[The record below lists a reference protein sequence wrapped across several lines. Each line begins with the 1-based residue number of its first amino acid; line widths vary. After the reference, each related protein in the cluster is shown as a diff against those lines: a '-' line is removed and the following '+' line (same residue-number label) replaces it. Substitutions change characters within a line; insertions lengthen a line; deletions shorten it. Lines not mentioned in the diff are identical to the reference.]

1 MCGYIRRENWLQ
13 TSREICIEYNKSYQS
28 DFQFELGQCYLGTFD
43 FGKIFSRPYFPFKQL
58 LPISSCQNK

>member
-28 DFQFELGQCYLGTFD
+28 DFQFELGQCYLGTF
-43 FGKIFSRPYFPFKQL
+43 FPVGQ
-58 LPISSCQNK
+58 